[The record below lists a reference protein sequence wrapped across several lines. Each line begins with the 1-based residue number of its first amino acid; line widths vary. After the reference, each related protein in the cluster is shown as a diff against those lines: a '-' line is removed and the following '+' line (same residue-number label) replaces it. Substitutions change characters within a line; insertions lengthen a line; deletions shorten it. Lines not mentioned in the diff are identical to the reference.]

1 MSARKVKAKK
11 SPETDQLRKD
21 FIRTFSE
28 RVEARLKYTDKGR
41 AADYIGCSADT
52 ITNWL
57 QSTLPDIF
65 EDTRRAALRVLDIA
79 PASVPFG
86 TIIQVHTDGIKTCDA
101 PNVRELP
108 PAMAQDGPAPNA
120 ANLDPATMHR
130 LCDQLIARMQ
140 DKSLPISEADLVLYR
155 RMLAVIQSVTAHL
168 PNGPTPPTPPD
179 EPSAGNGTTPDEEPP
194 ESDDGFDD
202 DGVIP

>member
-1 MSARKVKAKK
+1 
-11 SPETDQLRKD
+11 
-21 FIRTFSE
+21 
-28 RVEARLKYTDKGR
+28 
-41 AADYIGCSADT
+41 
-52 ITNWL
+52 
-57 QSTLPDIF
+57 
-65 EDTRRAALRVLDIA
+65 
-79 PASVPFG
+79 
-86 TIIQVHTDGIKTCDA
+86 
-101 PNVRELP
+101 
-108 PAMAQDGPAPNA
+108 
-120 ANLDPATMHR
+120 
-130 LCDQLIARMQ
+130 MQ